1 MKTNLILEENI
12 SFDSHKTLQQVSK
25 ILNIS
30 MAILVDTVAL
40 DILYIWPIPEYFF
53 IPHLEGGGVMAC
65 KI

>member
-30 MAILVDTVAL
+30 MAILADST
-40 DILYIWPIPEYFF
+40 
-53 IPHLEGGGVMAC
+53 
-65 KI
+65 